1 MNHILLLLHDQSLAQ
16 TLYDWLTPR
25 YDVALG
31 LAEGSASQ
39 QFSLCITDL
48 DGLAEHKDWIQ
59 AHKSSQRPVFFPVL
73 CIVPRGEI
81 KTALHPLWH
90 VTDELI
96 VQPLD
101 QTELQTRL
109 AALLRTRQ
117 ISFQLHTS
125 RERLLRVSK
134 AIESTSDAISIADV
148 DGAAIYH
155 NQAFTDLFGYTVNEL
170 NVRGVPT
177 SLFTRPAVALEI
189 FETVRGGQSWRGEVT
204 LKTKQDRR
212 VPVLLRANA
221 IEGDHGE
228 HIGLI
233 SVYTDITERKRA
245 ERIQTEQRVLA
256 EALVD
261 TAAILTSTLDLDEVM
276 DRILVN
282 IGRVVPHDSA
292 AVLLLENGV
301 VHVVR
306 ARGFA
311 DDEVRAWIEN
321 LHFSLEQSDALNR
334 QIHTGQPVIV
344 SAIPEAVYD
353 GLPWGLRSI
362 RSYLGVPIQLKE
374 TATGFLYLLSDQE
387 GFFTEVHGER
397 LQAFAK
403 QAAIAIQN
411 AQLHGKAQELA
422 TIQERQR
429 LARDL
434 HDAVSQ
440 TLFSASVIA
449 ESLPRLWTQRPEKV
463 APRLEQLHRLTR
475 GALAEMRTLLLELR
489 PAALMEV
496 QFDELL
502 RHLTDA
508 LQGRTTLDVD
518 LVVSGRRDL
527 PEAVQT
533 ALYYIAQEALNNVV
547 KHANAQRAQVRLE
560 SSPHQVELTIRD
572 DGCGFDPAAA
582 RPSSLGL
589 HIMRERA
596 EGIHAILDVDTEQ
609 GRGTTVKVVWSE
621 NGRKGH
627 A

>member
-1 MNHILLLLHDQSLAQ
+1 MNHILLLLKDQPLAQ
-16 TLYDWLTPR
+16 MLHQWLTPR
-25 YDVALG
+25 YDVTLG
-31 LAEGSASQ
+31 LPETNGSQ
-39 QFSLCITDL
+39 RYSLCITDL
-48 DGLAEHKDWIQ
+48 DGLIQHKQWIQ
-59 AHKSSQRPVFFPVL
+59 AHKSHQRPVFFPVL
-73 CIVPRGEI
+73 CIVSRGEM
-81 KTALHPLWH
+81 KSALRPLWH
-90 VTDELI
+90 NTDELI
-96 VQPLD
+96 AQPLD
-101 QTELQTRL
+101 QMELQTRL

-148 DGAAIYH
+148 DGTAIYH
-155 NQAFTDLFGYTVNEL
+155 NQAFTDLFGYTINEL
-170 NVRGVPT
+170 NVRGVPS
-177 SLFTRPAVALEI
+177 SLFVRPAVAVEI
-189 FETVRGGQSWRGEVT
+189 FETVRTGRSWRGEVT
-204 LKTKQDRR
+204 LKTKNNRR
-212 VPVLLRANA
+212 VPILLRANA
-221 IEGDHGE
+221 IEDDDGQ

-256 EALVD
+256 EALQD

-292 AVLLLENGV
+292 AVLLLENNQ

-306 ARGFA
+306 SRGFA
-311 DDEVRAWIEN
+311 DEEVRDWVEN
-321 LHFSLEQSDALNR
+321 LRFSLEQSEALNH
-334 QIHTGQPVIV
+334 QIITGKPIIAA
-344 SAIPEAVYD
+344 AIPDEAYA
-353 GLPWGLRSI
+353 GLPTGLRNV
-362 RSYLGVPIQLKE
+362 RSYMGVPIQLKG
-374 TATGFLYLLSDQE
+374 TATGFLYLLSHQE
-387 GFFTEVHGER
+387 GFFTEVHAER

-449 ESLPRLWTQRPEKV
+449 ESLPRLWQQHPEKV
-463 APRLEQLHRLTR
+463 GPRLEQLHRLTR

-489 PAALMEV
+489 PAAMMEV

-508 LQGRTTLDVD
+508 LQGRTSLDVD
-518 LVVSGRRDL
+518 LVVSGQRDL
-527 PEAVQT
+527 PEEVQT

-547 KHANAQRAQVRLE
+547 KHSNAQRAKVRLNCG
-560 SSPHQVELTIRD
+560 PQQVELMISD
-572 DGCGFDPAAA
+572 DGRGFDPAVS
-582 RPSSLGL
+582 RPASLGL
-589 HIMRERA
+589 NIMRERA
-596 EGIHAILDVDTEQ
+596 EGIHAKLDVNTQQ
-609 GRGTTVKVVWSE
+609 GGGTTIRVVWSE
-621 NGRKGH
+621 NGRKDY